1 MQPGLLAY
9 YRTNGKATD
18 PGRHADLYASLPS
31 GIAALVKTVQGLV
44 VDKDFVGLYGLA
56 LADRDRLGEVD
67 ARYLPTI
74 LEQLLAKDGRP
85 LLQAREPAAR
95 FVGSCRDYALLL
107 CSMFRH
113 VGIPARIRFGFAT
126 YFSKNRDTYGD
137 HCVCEYWDEGER
149 RWRLVDAN
157 VDPVVK
163 SKVGVT
169 ANELDLS
176 RDEFL
181 VASDAWR
188 LARSG
193 QADPDRFGVPSIGIQ
208 GLWFIRGSLLRD
220 LAALNKVE
228 VLPWDYWGLA
238 DRMPIDALPPEELP
252 FLDDLAE
259 ALASSDELAAIQ
271 AAYGRDGLIVPAM
284 IRSFS
289 PLHGQTEIEVRY

>member
-1 MQPGLLAY
+1 MQPALLAY

-18 PGRHADLYASLPS
+18 PGRHTHLFAGLPLEVS
-31 GIAALVKTVQGLV
+31 ALVRSVQGLII
-44 VDKDFVGLYGLA
+44 DKDFVGLYGLA
-56 LADRDRLGEVD
+56 LAECDRLGEVD
-67 ARYLPTI
+67 ARYIPDI
-74 LEQLLAKDGRP
+74 LERLLAKDGRSLP
-85 LLQAREPAAR
+85 QAREPADR

-107 CSMFRH
+107 CSMLRH

-126 YFSKNRDTYGD
+126 YFSKNPDSYSD
-137 HCVCEYWDEGER
+137 HCVCEYWDERQR
-149 RWRLVDAN
+149 RWLLVDAN

-169 ANELDLS
+169 ANELDLR

-181 VASDAWR
+181 VASNAWR
-188 LARSG
+188 LARRG
-193 QADPDRFGVPSIGIQ
+193 QADPDRFGVPSIGIR

-238 DRMPIDALPPEELP
+238 DRMPIDALPREEMP
-252 FLDDLAE
+252 FLDDLAT
-259 ALASSDELAAIQ
+259 ALASSEDLAAIQ
-271 AAYGRDGLIVPAM
+271 AAYGRDGLIVPAT

-289 PLHGQTEIEVRY
+289 PLYGQIEIEVSY

>member
-9 YRTNGKATD
+9 YRPTGKATD
-18 PGRHADLYASLPS
+18 PGRHAHLYAGLPLEDS
-31 GIAALVKTVQGLV
+31 ALVEIVQGLV

-67 ARYLPTI
+67 ARYLPSI
-74 LEQLLAKDGRP
+74 LERLLAKDGRS

-95 FVGSCRDYALLL
+95 FVGSCTMIEQRQ
-107 CSMFRH
+107 RH
-113 VGIPARIRFGFAT
+113 PKDDFLQ
-126 YFSKNRDTYGD
+126 S
-137 HCVCEYWDEGER
+137 
-149 RWRLVDAN
+149 LVDAN

-163 SKVGVT
+163 SKVGVA

-176 RDEFL
+176 RNEFL
-181 VASDAWR
+181 VASNAWR

-238 DRMPIDALPPEELP
+238 DRMPIDALPHEEMP
-252 FLDDLAE
+252 FLDDLA
-259 ALASSDELAAIQ
+259 AAFASSDELAAIQ